1 MMGRVRQAIDEATRT
16 LVAAGVA
23 SPRADAEEL
32 AAHVAGT
39 TRGRLSLL
47 EVVGDDFFGRYA
59 DLVAARSSRIPLQHI
74 TGTAAFASV
83 NLNVGPGVFIPRPET
98 EALFEWA
105 AAQDLPAAPLIVD
118 LCTGSGALAVALAR
132 HTPAARVIGVDIS
145 TEALAYARRNSA
157 DTSVELREGDVTDPS
172 LGPDLD
178 GRVDLVVANPPYL
191 PDAVVLEPEVA
202 EHDPHQALFGGP
214 DGTAFVAAIAS
225 LAGRWLAD
233 GGRLAIEHDDTASA
247 ATRALLGDTAHFDDI
262 EGHTDLTGRLRFV
275 TARRVKRP

>member
-1 MMGRVRQAIDEATRT
+1 MGRVRQAIDEATRT

-23 SPRADAEEL
+23 SPRVDAEEL